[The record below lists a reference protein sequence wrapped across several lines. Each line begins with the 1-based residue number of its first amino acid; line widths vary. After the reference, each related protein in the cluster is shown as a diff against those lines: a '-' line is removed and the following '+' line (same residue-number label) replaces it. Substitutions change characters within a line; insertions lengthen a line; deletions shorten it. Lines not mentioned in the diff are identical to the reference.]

1 MHGLLWYE
9 MGTLVRFGASPM
21 EAVLAATAWAAEA
34 CGVGERAGVLAPGRP
49 ADVITVD
56 GDPLGDIEA
65 MRAVRLVM
73 KGGRRYEQLS
83 QE

>member
-1 MHGLLWYE
+1 
-9 MGTLVRFGASPM
+9 M

-73 KGGRRYEQLS
+73 KGGRLYEQLS